1 VSHGVLWL
9 LIAVAVVVLATA
21 TVGLVRVRRRR
32 SIESGRPPTL
42 EAAPE
47 PAPVTAPPVP
57 PSATTSV
64 DAEAVDAPR
73 AVAPEV
79 AAPAALS
86 VRLGSARSLFDRV
99 RALRGRT
106 AIGTDELAEV
116 EAALLRADVGTATTA
131 SILEAITTAAA
142 DRTLGDDGVTGALR
156 RELLAVLG
164 PAPAPL
170 SAKVD
175 ADRVAVWLFVGVN
188 GVGKTTTIGKVAAM
202 ESKEIAVLLAAGDTF
217 RAAAADQLAM
227 WAERT
232 GTDIVRGA
240 EGGDPS
246 AVLFDAVQRAAARG
260 NDLVLADTAGRLHT
274 KVNLVEELKKI
285 RRVAGREPGN
295 VTEVLLVLDATT
307 GQNALVQARQFTE
320 AVEVTGIVLTKLD
333 GTAKGGIVVA
343 VQRDLGIPVKLVGL
357 GEGPDDLVDFDPDE
371 FVDALLATD

>member
-9 LIAVAVVVLATA
+9 IIAVAVVVLATA
-21 TVGLVRVRRRR
+21 TVGLVRIRRRR
-32 SIESGRPPTL
+32 SIESGRPPTV

-47 PAPVTAPPVP
+47 PAPVTAPPVLA
-57 PSATTSV
+57 SATTSV
-64 DAEAVDAPR
+64 DAEAIDAPR

-106 AIGTDELAEV
+106 AVGTDELAEV
-116 EAALLRADVGTATTA
+116 EAALLRADVGTATTG

-202 ESKEIAVLLAAGDTF
+202 ESKEIPVLLAAGDTF
-217 RAAAADQLAM
+217 RAAAADQLET
-227 WAERT
+227 WATRVGCEL
-232 GTDIVRGA
+232 VRAEEGA
-240 EGGDPS
+240 DPG
-246 AVLFDAVQRAAARG
+246 AVVHDALHRAASKG
-260 NDLVLADTAGRLHT
+260 IPLVLADTAGRLHN
-274 KVNLVEELKKI
+274 KANLLEELRKV
-285 RRVAGREPGN
+285 RRVADRAPGQ
-295 VTEVLLVLDATT
+295 VAEVLLVLDATT
-307 GQNALVQARQFTE
+307 GQNAIAQAREFSE
-320 AVEVTGIVLTKLD
+320 AVGVTGIVLTKLD
-333 GTAKGGIVVA
+333 GTARGGVVLA
-343 VQRDLGIPVKLVGL
+343 VQRELGIPVRLVGV
-357 GEGPDDLVDFDPDE
+357 GEQLEDLVAFDPVA
-371 FVDALLATD
+371 FVDALLGD